1 MRNILI
7 WIFGIL
13 ACFIFGSIIVERLSP
28 GDGPIGGIGAALAF
42 ACLRLWLVPAAS
54 KGQQS

>member
-1 MRNILI
+1 MRSIFI

-13 ACFIFGSIIVERLSP
+13 ACFIFGLIIVERLSP
-28 GDGPIGGIGAALAF
+28 GDGLIGGLGAALAF

-54 KGQQS
+54 KGLKS